1 MERGDDAGDVF
12 PAETPLH
19 DAPPLLKGATRVDVA
34 RRFRSAPQRTWGAR
48 EDRLLPR
55 ALTVFGGCAAR
66 AAQALGVSGADV
78 RRRAAAL
85 ALACSSSE
93 EGKWCC
99 RRCAPHDLSLIHI

>member
-1 MERGDDAGDVF
+1 MG
-12 PAETPLH
+12 
-19 DAPPLLKGATRVDVA
+19 
-34 RRFRSAPQRTWGAR
+34 GAR

-66 AAQALGVSGADV
+66 AAQALGVSGEDL

-85 ALACSSSE
+85 SLACSTGD

-99 RRCAPHDLSLIHI
+99 RRCAPHDRPPREEDAPPPPKRRKKGAGAKVTDIKKTKHPKPHPDLSLIHI